1 MAAEN
6 TKKVLVSEGFFARYR
21 ALIMTIS
28 VFLLLVISLMAY
40 STRLSSNVRR
50 NHNEHTVATTLQYA
64 SHNLLQDLF
73 NLKVSYGEDPNSPH
87 IIHALKSL
95 TEAQKDFQSSLDA
108 LRKGGVIQTK
118 DGTLTIS
125 ALTDSDDVAS
135 LNRINELWM
144 PLSNQISIYLKD
156 ATSPTANVAN
166 LDLAVMSAQNSHERI
181 HEDVAAVVNKL
192 NNLIDQ
198 RTSSLSYVQLAGV
211 VGAIVFFLLFVFII
225 MRQLNKADTKIEEA
239 RHETMEIMN
248 TVSSGLFLLDKDLNI
263 GSQYSKE
270 LERLIGQKNIG
281 GHNLMEVLS
290 TMISQEDLDTTQSFV
305 GQLYNPRVK
314 ERLIGSLNPLT
325 RQAMTVREGN
335 TDVTRYL
342 DFKFNRAYHGDEIAR
357 ILVNVSDVTNAVLL
371 EQKIQQEREQNDVQL
386 EMLSTILRA
395 DRQNIDDFVRNTQK
409 HNMSINNTLKAPGE
423 RQSELRSK
431 AEQIFRE
438 VHSLKG
444 EAYALNLHGFTVIAE
459 NLESD
464 LKVLQSKSN
473 LSGEDFIKLT
483 VHLEE
488 LMNLTQTI
496 EDLVSRLGNSDI
508 RSNDSTTGKSRM
520 ADYYGRLVSD
530 VAERNNKVV
539 DFSYV
544 GVDNVEN
551 EELRT
556 TIHEVAVQL
565 LRNAVV
571 HGIETPAERH
581 ARRKLEAGHVRME
594 LVDNG
599 SQFVLQLEDDG
610 NGIDY
615 EAIRAKAV
623 RLGRYTE
630 EKAATLGTKEL
641 LVLMF
646 SSGFSTLEQATG
658 DAGRGVGLDVIKDRV
673 NTLGGKIN
681 ISTAAGAYT
690 RFTFTF
696 PK

>member
-21 ALIMTIS
+21 ALIITIS

-40 STRLSSNVRR
+40 STHLSSKVRH
-50 NHNEHTVATTLQYA
+50 NNNEHTVATTLQYA

-73 NLKVSYGEDPNSPH
+73 NLKISYGEDPNSPH

-95 TEAQKDFQSSLDA
+95 AEAQKEFQSSLDA
-108 LRKGGVIQTK
+108 LRKGGVVQTK
-118 DGTLTIS
+118 DDTITIS
-125 ALTDSDDVAS
+125 ALTNPDTVES
-135 LNRINELWM
+135 LNRISELWV

-181 HEDVAAVVNKL
+181 HEDVSTVVNKL
-192 NNLIDQ
+192 NHLVDQ
-198 RTSSLSYVQLAGV
+198 RTSSLAYVQLAGV
-211 VGAIVFFLLFVFII
+211 MGAIVFFLLFIFII
-225 MRQLNKADTKIEEA
+225 MRQLNDADTKIEEA
-239 RHETMEIMN
+239 RHETTEIMN
-248 TVSSGLFLLDKDLNI
+248 TVSSGLFLLDKNLNI

-281 GHNLMEVLS
+281 GHNLIEVLS

-325 RQAMTVREGN
+325 RQAMTIREGN

-342 DFKFNRAYHGDEIAR
+342 DFKFNRVYHGDEIAR

>member
-1 MAAEN
+1 M
-6 TKKVLVSEGFFARYR
+6 
-21 ALIMTIS
+21 
-28 VFLLLVISLMAY
+28 
-40 STRLSSNVRR
+40 
-50 NHNEHTVATTLQYA
+50 
-64 SHNLLQDLF
+64 
-73 NLKVSYGEDPNSPH
+73 
-87 IIHALKSL
+87 
-95 TEAQKDFQSSLDA
+95 
-108 LRKGGVIQTK
+108 
-118 DGTLTIS
+118 
-125 ALTDSDDVAS
+125 
-135 LNRINELWM
+135 
-144 PLSNQISIYLKD
+144 
-156 ATSPTANVAN
+156 
-166 LDLAVMSAQNSHERI
+166 
-181 HEDVAAVVNKL
+181 
-192 NNLIDQ
+192 
-198 RTSSLSYVQLAGV
+198 
-211 VGAIVFFLLFVFII
+211 
-225 MRQLNKADTKIEEA
+225 
-239 RHETMEIMN
+239 
-248 TVSSGLFLLDKDLNI
+248 
-263 GSQYSKE
+263 
-270 LERLIGQKNIG
+270 
-281 GHNLMEVLS
+281 
-290 TMISQEDLDTTQSFV
+290 
-305 GQLYNPRVK
+305 
-314 ERLIGSLNPLT
+314 
-325 RQAMTVREGN
+325 
-335 TDVTRYL
+335 
-342 DFKFNRAYHGDEIAR
+342 
-357 ILVNVSDVTNAVLL
+357 SDVTNAVLL